1 MKRDTH
7 RLALAA
13 MLSAL
18 GAVLLCLGGI
28 LPLSTYACPVLASL
42 AVAAAREECGGK
54 YGFGCYAVTA
64 AIALLL
70 SPDKEAAALFAFLGY
85 YPLLKPRLD
94 ALRPAALRAAAKLAL
109 CAVAVGAMY
118 ALLIFL
124 LRLEALTRE
133 LGYRPR
139 AAARDGRSGPCHVPR
154 LRSGAGPADG
164 GVPPPQK
171 ASLTFD
177 GKRPDF
183 LGNRGAFCC
192 FGRRINTRWS
202 WRRRRR

>member
-42 AVAAAREECGGK
+42 AVAAAWEECGGK

-133 LGYRPR
+133 LADTAPALLLATVALGLATFLVYDL
-139 AAARDGRSGPCHVPR
+139 ALGR
-154 LRSGAGPADG
+154 
-164 GVPPPQK
+164 
-171 ASLTFD
+171 LT
-177 GKRPDF
+177 
-183 LGNRGAFCC
+183 AVY
-192 FGRRINTRWS
+192 
-202 WRRRRR
+202 RRRRKHR